1 MTLKL
6 RPMRPVITM
15 IVCLLFIGC
24 KDDGSRNKDTIPPT
38 EVSIPVARLES
49 DLFESENEE
58 QVHVFLDEHPDLA
71 NIFLDAHQYP
81 STEILANK
89 IAALIR
95 NPSIDT
101 LYEEAM
107 EAYEDFESVQT
118 DLEAAFGRLKTLFPS
133 TKTPRIETIVTGLYN
148 DLYIS
153 DSLIIIG
160 LDFFIGEEATFK
172 PQDVPQYILKRY
184 NKDHLAGVIVKF
196 MAGQHVDR
204 GRESSLISEMIDF
217 GKTYY
222 LASRLL
228 PHTPDSILLGY
239 TQEEMSLIYE
249 NEAII
254 WATLLENEALYE
266 TSQVTKRRFLGERPN
281 VYEISQKCPGRVGA
295 WVGWRIVENYMEE
308 NDVTIKALI
317 SNTNNDQI
325 FMQSGYK
332 PQSH

>member
-1 MTLKL
+1 MSLKL
-6 RPMRPVITM
+6 RPMRTVITM

-24 KDDGSRNKDTIPPT
+24 KDDARNKHIIPPT
-38 EVSIPVARLES
+38 EISIPVARLEK
-49 DLFESENEE
+49 DLFESENEDE
-58 QVHVFLDEHPDLA
+58 VHIFLDEHPDLA
-71 NIFLDAHQYP
+71 NIFLDGHQYP
-81 STEILANK
+81 STEVLANK
-89 IAALIR
+89 IATLIK

-101 LYEEAM
+101 LYRESL
-107 EAYEDFESVQT
+107 EAYKDFESVQS
-118 DLEAAFGRLKTLFPS
+118 DLESAFGRLKTLFPS
-133 TKTPRIETIVTGLYN
+133 TKTPRVETIVTGLYN
-148 DLYIS
+148 DLFIS

-160 LDFFIGEEATFK
+160 LDFFIGENATFK

-184 NKDHLAGVIVKF
+184 NKEHLAGVIVKF

-228 PHTPDSILLGY
+228 PNTPDSILLGY
-239 TQEEMSLIYE
+239 TPEEMTLIYD

-266 TSQVTKRRFLGERPN
+266 TSQMTKRRFLGERPN
-281 VYEISQKCPGRVGA
+281 VYEIDQKCPGRVGA
-295 WVGWRIVENYMEE
+295 WVGWRIVESFMEK
-308 NDVTIKALI
+308 NDVTIKELI
-317 SNTNNDQI
+317 SATNNDQL

-332 PQSH
+332 PQSR